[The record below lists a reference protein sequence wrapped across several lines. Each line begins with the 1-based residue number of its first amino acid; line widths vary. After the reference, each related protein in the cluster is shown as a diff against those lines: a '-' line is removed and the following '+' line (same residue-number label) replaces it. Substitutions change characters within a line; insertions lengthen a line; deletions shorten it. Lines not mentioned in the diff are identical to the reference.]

1 MKTKAFILFGV
12 VVLIALVIVIVPK
25 SPDKDGYGSEEKALL
40 AGINANLE
48 KNNIATTDELN
59 FTPLYKYQY
68 MNDTYY
74 INRFEAKGEGPLT
87 YSENVYV
94 IRVYQNDNKYYYE
107 AESADFA
114 VKQITD
120 KGETF
125 TPVWTIPIEN
135 RNLAFIV
142 GIVPDP
148 QNTQIL
154 ADKTVPVDENGF
166 FVYVFEGTG
175 KAPQV
180 TIMNG
185 TYTIS

>member
-1 MKTKAFILFGV
+1 MKKKALILFGV

-25 SPDKDGYGSEEKALL
+25 SQDKDGYGSEEKALL
-40 AGINANLE
+40 AGINANLA
-48 KNNIATTDELN
+48 KNNIVTKDELN
-59 FTPLYKYQY
+59 FTPLYKYH
-68 MNDTYY
+68 Y
-74 INRFEAKGEGPLT
+74 INRFDAKGEGPLT

-94 IRVYQNDNKYYYE
+94 IRVYQNDNRYYYE
-107 AESADFA
+107 AASADFA

-120 KGETF
+120 KEETL
-125 TPVWTIPIEN
+125 TPIWTIPIEN
-135 RNLAFIV
+135 RNLTFIV

-148 QNTQIL
+148 KNTQIL